1 MAKLISLSFVTD
13 RLSRLQA
20 AVKEWESDE
29 SPETHARWGM
39 ATIKVVSD
47 RLRSEIESFLDSTAD
62 QGKDVAPD
70 ARPLIMAIDSFA
82 LAYAAYVQDCSSGS
96 ESPKRTDGL
105 WIALNRIA
113 EVAGQRFISKK
124 PQSVA
129 SLFKQSVTL
138 CQIAMIYGWTLPDGS
153 GDGQRVAEELETPG
167 THYDPETWV
176 NPADKSRL
184 ARIDAEW
191 ALRPSKRAVAYVR
204 PAQEQPST
212 TWRPPSVAVMVAA
225 GAPAEQI
232 ASVHKMTTEEAQDLI
247 NQAFEARLA
256 EEAENNLASREV
268 ATPVPP
274 ASSAEST
281 STANSQ
287 LSGV

>member
-1 MAKLISLSFVTD
+1 MAKSSISLSFLHE
-13 RLSRLQA
+13 RFSRLQD
-20 AVKEWESDE
+20 AVKQWEHDE
-29 SPETHARWGM
+29 SPETLARWGT
-39 ATIKVVSD
+39 ATLKVVSD
-47 RLRSEIESFLDSTAD
+47 RLRSEIESFLDATAD
-62 QGKDVAPD
+62 QGKEVAAD
-70 ARPLIMAIDSFA
+70 ARPIIQAIDSFA
-82 LAYAAYVQDCSSGS
+82 LAYAGYVADCASGT
-96 ESPKRTDGL
+96 EAPKRTDGL
-105 WIALNRIA
+105 WTALNRIS

-138 CQIAMIYGWTLPDGS
+138 CQIAMIYGWTLPDGT

-204 PAQEQPST
+204 PAQEMPST
-212 TWRPPSVAVMVAA
+212 TWVPPSVSIMIQA

-232 ASVHKMTTEEAQDLI
+232 ATVHKMTIEQAQDLI

-256 EEAENNLASREV
+256 EEAESNLASRE
-268 ATPVPP
+268 AAPVPP
-274 ASSAEST
+274 ESNAT
-281 STANSQ
+281 TNSQ